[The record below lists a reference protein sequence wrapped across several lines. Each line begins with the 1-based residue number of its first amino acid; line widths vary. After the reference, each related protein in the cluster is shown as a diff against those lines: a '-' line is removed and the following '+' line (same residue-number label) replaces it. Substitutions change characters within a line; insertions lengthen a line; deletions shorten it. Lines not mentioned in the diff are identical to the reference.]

1 MVSSWARR
9 RYINWFN
16 MRAQIFPLLVG
27 ERQPTKDDKYIV
39 KANKKIERARARQE
53 EAERAGVFSE
63 DILKVERAHQ
73 DAAHHQHAEAVRR
86 IEDLLVHH
94 QKFRSKLDVVWYQN
108 INRLS
113 VVLKMKHQHAS
124 FFLPLNTSKKFR
136 K

>member
-1 MVSSWARR
+1 VLVAKPELGVEGEPED
-9 RYINWFN
+9 Y
-16 MRAQIFPLLVG
+16 AQHAHPL
-27 ERQPTKDDKYIV
+27 Q
-39 KANKKIERARARQE
+39 
-53 EAERAGVFSE
+53 EAERAGVLAE
-63 DILKVERAHQ
+63 DVLKVERAHQ
-73 DAAHHQHAEAVRR
+73 NAAHHQHAEAVRR